1 MIYLITKQTN
11 LYNDFGG
18 QIQICPLEFLYSYF
32 KNKNIISVDTETEGF
47 DPYTKRLLTVQIGDF
62 NNQFLLDSTID
73 FRCLKDFFEDAS
85 KTFIFQNAKFDY
97 KFLYHIGI
105 KVSNIYDV
113 MLAEAILTTG
123 YESSS
128 ESILSLKYIVNKYCN
143 VTLDK
148 SIRNQFST
156 GKQLTTNMIIYGAN
170 DVKYLEVIRKKQLE
184 QIDKWGLHSI
194 LDLENRVVK
203 VFARMEYVGIKIDV
217 NKWKEVSRE
226 TNRML
231 LEAEDALDRYILE
244 LPNFRKYKAIQQG
257 NLFFE
262 DRQKL
267 TTINWSSSIQK
278 VQILNELGIPVES
291 SGEEILR
298 QYENNNPIISL
309 LLEYNKMSKLVSSF
323 GESFLKY
330 INPVTKRIHADIW
343 QILSTGRISMN
354 NPNLQQIPSKGDL
367 AVKMRSAF
375 IPESCG
381 KMIGGD
387 YSGFELAIIAEFS
400 DDPVWIDTL
409 NSGGNLHSILCA
421 MTFDIPIE
429 DVKKPF
435 PLKPIM
441 TYRDVQ
447 KSIDFGLAYGM
458 SKFKLARLLEI
469 TPDDAQKIIDKFFS
483 KVPKVKALLDRLG
496 ELGKKNGYIN
506 TPNPFR
512 RIRWYPKWKNDG
524 TTDFKVLGEIERAS
538 KNMPIQ
544 GTNANCIK
552 IALCDLQDIIDRLN
566 APVRIVLTVHDEIQ
580 CECLDAS
587 YSEEMLKIL
596 KETMINSAC
605 KILTK
610 VKIDVDAKISD
621 CWTK

>member
-1 MIYLITKQTN
+1 
-11 LYNDFGG
+11 
-18 QIQICPLEFLYSYF
+18 
-32 KNKNIISVDTETEGF
+32 
-47 DPYTKRLLTVQIGDF
+47 
-62 NNQFLLDSTID
+62 
-73 FRCLKDFFEDAS
+73 
-85 KTFIFQNAKFDY
+85 
-97 KFLYHIGI
+97 
-105 KVSNIYDV
+105 
-113 MLAEAILTTG
+113 
-123 YESSS
+123 
-128 ESILSLKYIVNKYCN
+128 
-143 VTLDK
+143 
-148 SIRNQFST
+148 
-156 GKQLTTNMIIYGAN
+156 
-170 DVKYLEVIRKKQLE
+170 
-184 QIDKWGLHSI
+184 
-194 LDLENRVVK
+194 
-203 VFARMEYVGIKIDV
+203 
-217 NKWKEVSRE
+217 
-226 TNRML
+226 
-231 LEAEDALDRYILE
+231 
-244 LPNFRKYKAIQQG
+244 
-257 NLFFE
+257 
-262 DRQKL
+262 
-267 TTINWSSSIQK
+267 
-278 VQILNELGIPVES
+278 
-291 SGEEILR
+291 
-298 QYENNNPIISL
+298 
-309 LLEYNKMSKLVSSF
+309 
-323 GESFLKY
+323 
-330 INPVTKRIHADIW
+330 
-343 QILSTGRISMN
+343 
-354 NPNLQQIPSKGDL
+354 
-367 AVKMRSAF
+367 
-375 IPESCG
+375 
-381 KMIGGD
+381 
-387 YSGFELAIIAEFS
+387 
-400 DDPVWIDTL
+400 
-409 NSGGNLHSILCA
+409 